1 MTNRHAKEIVKNVI
15 HKRASQVKESLD
27 KAMTQKVGD
36 VLTERK
42 LELFSTLVTSKKK

>member
-1 MTNRHAKEIVKNVI
+1 MTNRHAKEIVENVI
-15 HKRASQVKESLD
+15 HKRASLIKESLD